1 MAWDFTVD
9 SDIQLEMAKYL
20 KGKAD
25 ELDTQFANL
34 YTQIGPSN
42 LGTHW
47 VGSDYDAFNVGCE
60 GYKQALA
67 DMTDS
72 VRMYASHFEK
82 VAEGTDLLSSLCI
95 SIVQNMTTRGD
106 ALPGSGGAVSTTG
119 GTGTTGTGG
128 NGTGQGNGTG
138 GTGTGGNGTGQG
150 NGTGGN
156 GTGQGNGTGGNGT
169 GQGNGTGGNGTGQG
183 NKGNGTQTNN
193 NGSTAWT
200 VGGAIAG
207 GLVGGIPGAI
217 VGGLAGNAIGNADSG
232 VKATAGGAAAGF
244 LLGGVPGAVTGAVVG
259 KTINGYATG
268 ELKTAFSK
276 NDYYG
281 TIKEDFT
288 TNFDYSNCDN
298 LAEMAIETGSGILKT
313 GWDTVQLGTNVVK
326 DTVNTGIDAVQ
337 YAVFD
342 RDENYWN
349 NLGEDFSE
357 NFDYSNCD
365 NFVEG
370 AIETVSGTLETA
382 WDAGEVVVNGLV
394 DGAQEV
400 ADFLIFWD

>member
-1 MAWDFTVD
+1 M
-9 SDIQLEMAKYL
+9 
-20 KGKAD
+20 
-25 ELDTQFANL
+25 
-34 YTQIGPSN
+34 
-42 LGTHW
+42 
-47 VGSDYDAFNVGCE
+47 
-60 GYKQALA
+60 
-67 DMTDS
+67 
-72 VRMYASHFEK
+72 
-82 VAEGTDLLSSLCI
+82 
-95 SIVQNMTTRGD
+95 
-106 ALPGSGGAVSTTG
+106 
-119 GTGTTGTGG
+119 
-128 NGTGQGNGTG
+128 
-138 GTGTGGNGTGQG
+138 
-150 NGTGGN
+150 
-156 GTGQGNGTGGNGT
+156 
-169 GQGNGTGGNGTGQG
+169 
-183 NKGNGTQTNN
+183 
-193 NGSTAWT
+193 
-200 VGGAIAG
+200 
-207 GLVGGIPGAI
+207 
-217 VGGLAGNAIGNADSG
+217 
-232 VKATAGGAAAGF
+232 
-244 LLGGVPGAVTGAVVG
+244 LGGVPGAVTGAVVG

-298 LAEMAIETGSGILKT
+298 IAEMAIETGSGILKT

-394 DGAQEV
+394 DAGQEV